1 MSASDSTATRPAAQ
15 PEYGATVL
23 ERLLLAIINA
33 HTTPETEGSQ
43 RGRLRLAVTALI
55 GPTQGGYRHRAF
67 EDAYFADIL
76 EAEAL
81 GRMCAELAEWDVP
94 TRF

>member
-1 MSASDSTATRPAAQ
+1 MSASDSTAIKPAAQ

-33 HTTPETEGSQ
+33 HTTPETDGFQ
-43 RGRLRLAVTALI
+43 RGRLRIAVTALI
-55 GPTQGGYRHRAF
+55 GPAQCDYQPRAL

-76 EAEAL
+76 ETEAL
-81 GRMCAELAEWDVP
+81 QRMCAELAEWDVP
-94 TRF
+94 TRL